1 MYMLDKLAISI
12 DANNLGLP
20 RIAANDATWGNII
33 SAVFVF
39 SGGFAVLFIVIG
51 GLRYAASAGDQG
63 LITKAKDTILY
74 AVIGLVVSIL
84 AFTGVQFVLGRVFN

>member
-1 MYMLDKLAISI
+1 MWDLLAAISI
-12 DANNLGLP
+12 DANTLGLP

-33 SAVFVF
+33 GSVFIF
-39 SGGFAVLFIVIG
+39 TGAFATLFIVIG

-74 AVIGLVVSIL
+74 AIIGLAVSIL
-84 AFTGVQFVLGRVFN
+84 AFAIVQFLLGRL